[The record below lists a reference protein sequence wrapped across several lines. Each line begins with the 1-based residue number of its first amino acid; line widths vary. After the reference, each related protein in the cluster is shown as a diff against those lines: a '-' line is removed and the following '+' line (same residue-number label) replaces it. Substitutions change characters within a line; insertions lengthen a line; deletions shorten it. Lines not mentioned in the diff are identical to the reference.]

1 MFKLAAAIRNHF
13 VVVPYFEAKALCSI
27 SPRRILAPTMQ
38 GAGIPRRFPSIVVP
52 KLLAAVR
59 TPLHPAEIEKMNA
72 SVRGPHRPASTP
84 PLFPDP
90 AWASLACKAPA
101 VCSQLQRMG
110 R

>member
-52 KLLAAVR
+52 KLLAA
-59 TPLHPAEIEKMNA
+59 
-72 SVRGPHRPASTP
+72 
-84 PLFPDP
+84 LFPDP